1 MRFWDVS
8 ALVPLLVNDQTS
20 ANLAGLYRADPQ
32 VIAWWGSPVECVSA
46 LARMEREGKLDAA
59 AMSEAIRRITE
70 MCIVWD
76 EIQPLAIIRDLA
88 VRLLRTHTLRAA
100 DSLQLAAATVAS
112 KNRPAS
118 LDFVCLDK
126 RLSLAAQREGFN
138 VIIAE
143 ARQMRIS

>member
-1 MRFWDVS
+1 
-8 ALVPLLVNDQTS
+8 L
-20 ANLAGLYRADPQ
+20 DP
-32 VIAWWGSPVECVSA
+32 
-46 LARMEREGKLDAA
+46 A
-59 AMSEAIRRITE
+59 AMSEAIRRLTE
-70 MCIVWD
+70 MCIVW